1 MPFTTGHFQC
11 SVLLINEDAG
21 DIVLSIEAE
30 SNLPLPSLLP
40 FQPST
45 HVVRMGHYSK
55 SEGNDGS
62 FDARTIYWRCNIT
75 EEISDDIVIPMINE
89 AREKALGNI

>member
-1 MPFTTGHFQC
+1 MPFAPGHFQC
-11 SVLLINEDAG
+11 SVLLINEEVG

-30 SNLPLPSLLP
+30 SNLPLPSWLP
-40 FQPST
+40 FQPSN
-45 HVVRMGHYSK
+45 HVVRMGECSK
-55 SEGNDGS
+55 SEGKDSS

-89 AREKALGNI
+89 AREKALGEV